1 MGMNVEER
9 IRQKLESHLDIYL
22 LEVINESP
30 YHQVPEGSETHFRV
44 LIVSKDFK
52 GLSTVKRHQKV
63 YQILKEEL
71 KGPVHAFS
79 QRTLTPEEWETI
91 DSPAQPSPPCQ
102 KRGRDSSQ
110 S

>member
-1 MGMNVEER
+1 MSVENR
-9 IRQKLESHLDIYL
+9 IRQKLQSAFCIEL

-30 YHQVPEGSETHFRV
+30 YHQVPEGSESHFRI

-63 YQILKEEL
+63 YQVLSEEL
-71 KGPVHAFS
+71 QGPVHAFS
-79 QRTLTPEEWETI
+79 QKTFTPQEWSATSAILT
-91 DSPAQPSPPCQ
+91 PSPPCQ
-102 KRGRDSSQ
+102 KKGQESSH